1 MEYVSGID
9 PASFLLMSAKKDLP
23 MYRLL
28 PRIGKHSW
36 SLLRE
41 TWQEFNDINAWD
53 KGASLAYY
61 TVFALPPML
70 IIMIN
75 TIGALLGRQAVSGQI
90 YAQIKG
96 LVGPRA
102 ALEVQRIVENISQSK
117 ELTFATVV
125 GVITLLLTATGL
137 FICMQDALNAIWGVK
152 PKPKRQYLK
161 LVKDRL
167 LSFAMILS
175 ISFLL
180 LVSLLVH
187 AFLAKVADYLQRTI
201 GELSLVFI
209 QFFNNIFS
217 LAVVTFLFAAIFKF
231 LPDARIQWRDVGV
244 GAIVTAV
251 LFILG
256 KALIGIY
263 LGNSNLAGLYG
274 AAGTVVVILTWVFYS
289 SLILYFGSI
298 FTLVYSRKF
307 GSNIYPSELA
317 VRVIRQEV
325 EAGKSAV
332 NKEPDHYE
340 KHASSESGQQDK
352 W

>member
-1 MEYVSGID
+1 
-9 PASFLLMSAKKDLP
+9 MSPKKDLP
-23 MYRLL
+23 VYRLL

-36 SLLRE
+36 NLLRE
-41 TWQEFNDINAWD
+41 TWREFNDNNAWD

-61 TVFALPPML
+61 TIFALPPML

-75 TIGALLGRQAVSGQI
+75 SIGALLGRQAVSGQI

-96 LVGPRA
+96 LIGPRA
-102 ALEVQRIVENISQSK
+102 ALEVQSIVENISQSK
-117 ELTFATVV
+117 ELTFATVAGIV
-125 GVITLLLTATGL
+125 TLLLTSTGM
-137 FICMQDALNAIWGVK
+137 FICMQDALNTIWGVK
-152 PKPKRQYLK
+152 PKPRRQYLK

-187 AFLAKVADYLQRTI
+187 AFLTKIGDYLQRVI
-201 GELSLVFI
+201 GEASLIFI

-251 LFILG
+251 LFTVG

-263 LGNSNLAGLYG
+263 LGNSTLASIYG
-274 AAGTVVVILTWVFYS
+274 AAGTVVVILMWVFYS

-325 EAGKSAV
+325 EAGKTAV
-332 NKEPDHYE
+332 NKEPGKYE
-340 KHASSESGQQDK
+340 KQAERESREQGGE

>member
-1 MEYVSGID
+1 MAV
-9 PASFLLMSAKKDLP
+9 KKVLP

-28 PRIGKHSW
+28 PRIGKSIW
-36 SLLRE
+36 RLLRE
-41 TWQEFNDINAWD
+41 TWQEFSDSNAWD
-53 KGASLAYY
+53 KGAALAYY
-61 TVFALPPML
+61 TIFALPPIL

-96 LVGPRA
+96 LIGPAA
-102 ALEVQRIVENISQSK
+102 ALEVQNMVENISQSN
-117 ELTFATVV
+117 ELTFATLIGVV
-125 GVITLLLTATGL
+125 TLLLTSTGM
-137 FICMQDALNAIWGVK
+137 FICMQSSLNAIWGVK
-152 PKPKRQYLK
+152 PKPRREYLK

-187 AFLAKVADYLQRTI
+187 AFLAKVGDYLQWAL
-201 GELSLVFI
+201 GESAIVFI

-231 LPDARIQWRDVGV
+231 LPDARIHWRDVWV
-244 GAIVTAV
+244 GAIVTAL
-251 LFILG
+251 LFTVG

-263 LGNSNLAGLYG
+263 LGNSNLASIYG

-289 SLILYFGSI
+289 SLILFFGSI
-298 FTLVYSRKF
+298 FTLMYSRKF
-307 GSNIYPSELA
+307 GSNIYPSPFA

-325 EAGKSAV
+325 EAGKTAV
-332 NKEPDHYE
+332 NKEPGEHE
-340 KHASSESGQQDK
+340 KQKERG
-352 W
+352 